1 MKRIV
6 VLLFTTLLLMLL
18 LSGCWDRTEVND
30 LAIITGAGLDLT
42 DDNQLELSVKI
53 YITSAASSQQQSG
66 QQSQSSGSVGMSVVR
81 SATGVT
87 ISDAVSN
94 LQQTLTRKMFWGHNE
109 VFLFGKALAEN
120 GIDKPMD
127 FLTRHMQLYERANM
141 FVSKTTAKEVL
152 QLNPPI
158 ERSVSE
164 ALREM
169 SINQTGLNITL
180 KDLAQMMAG
189 KSKAAILPM
198 IEIKSKQKQQESFPY
213 IHGAA
218 VLKDGKMI
226 GEVNE
231 RLTRGIMW
239 LRNEVKEATITVTP
253 ANTDG
258 IVSIKLLESHTN
270 LQPLIEE
277 DRWIINVVIHSSD
290 DIVQNTTNLDL
301 SVPFHIEKLQAELE
315 DEINNRI
322 NQALDAVQ
330 KQMKA
335 DVFYFSDAFYR
346 KYPKQWIQNRDKWE
360 DIFPEVEVRLQ
371 TNVSIHKPGL
381 TGKNIFKPNQE

>member
-1 MKRIV
+1 
-6 VLLFTTLLLMLL
+6 
-18 LSGCWDRTEVND
+18 
-30 LAIITGAGLDLT
+30 
-42 DDNQLELSVKI
+42 
-53 YITSAASSQQQSG
+53 
-66 QQSQSSGSVGMSVVR
+66 
-81 SATGVT
+81 
-87 ISDAVSN
+87 
-94 LQQTLTRKMFWGHNE
+94 
-109 VFLFGKALAEN
+109 
-120 GIDKPMD
+120 
-127 FLTRHMQLYERANM
+127 M